1 MKHLFPSICI
11 IGIVSINFLFSDEEQ
26 LDATDS
32 KNSSIIN
39 NSSFESGDGNQA
51 LGWTFA
57 HNQPAVRSDSDSH
70 TGKYSAYINL
80 KNDGEK
86 PSESH
91 IIKSID
97 GKFLDGFSYE
107 LSFFVKQKR
116 SGTGGYIQQYF
127 IEWFNEEKQAREGTG
142 FKDFSSKI
150 GEWDKIIV
158 PDIEIPESARSVKLL
173 FRFVTAAVSGGRGEV
188 FIDDINLR
196 SDNSPQSILSHINLK
211 VDQAQFKSAIELIDV
226 FLKKYPDDLS
236 KQKMLNLKS
245 RLIKFQNLENLND

>member
-1 MKHLFPSICI
+1 MKHLFLSICL
-11 IGIVSINFLFSDEEQ
+11 IGIVSINFLFSDEEEA
-26 LDATDS
+26 DATDS
-32 KNSSIIN
+32 KNPSIIN

-116 SGTGGYIQQYF
+116 SGTGG
-127 IEWFNEEKQAREGTG
+127 
-142 FKDFSSKI
+142 
-150 GEWDKIIV
+150 
-158 PDIEIPESARSVKLL
+158 
-173 FRFVTAAVSGGRGEV
+173 
-188 FIDDINLR
+188 
-196 SDNSPQSILSHINLK
+196 
-211 VDQAQFKSAIELIDV
+211 
-226 FLKKYPDDLS
+226 
-236 KQKMLNLKS
+236 
-245 RLIKFQNLENLND
+245 